1 MEHLAEMFHGIVVDG
16 SSSCIPGS
24 DNRQSEEVYEE
35 EGDDGD
41 GEGFLNSTPTSSSR
55 KRASSTTDTTTSP
68 PKKGKSSMIKVLEGI
83 INEMQTSRTTDTEV
97 FTKITNTQQNR
108 STLPIEEIES
118 CLNLAEAS
126 GADKASDE
134 YFVATKLFRDDY
146 NRAIF
151 NQFDTAD
158 QRFKWLQR
166 WCREYYG

>member
-16 SSSCIPGS
+16 SSSCIPRS

-35 EGDDGD
+35 EGDDRD
-41 GEGFLNSTPTSSSR
+41 GEAFLNSTPTSSSR
-55 KRASSTTDTTTSP
+55 KRASSTTDTATSP

-83 INEMQTSRTTDTEV
+83 IIEMQTSRTTDTEV
-97 FTKITNTQQNR
+97 FTQITNTQQNR
-108 STLPIEEIES
+108 STLPTEDIES

-126 GADKASDE
+126 GADKSSDE

-151 NQFDTAD
+151 NRFDTTN
-158 QRFKWLQR
+158 QRFMSLQR